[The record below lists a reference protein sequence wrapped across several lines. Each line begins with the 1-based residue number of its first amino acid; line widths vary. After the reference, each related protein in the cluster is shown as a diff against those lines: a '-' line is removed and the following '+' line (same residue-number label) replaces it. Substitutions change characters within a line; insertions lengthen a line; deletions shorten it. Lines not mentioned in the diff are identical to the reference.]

1 MHTDHNKCKQTRFW
15 ICSAGHI
22 HVWTSAFVYPTL
34 ISTFHEN
41 LFLLKECNRER
52 SRGHQTMLGLC
63 AILGLLIRK
72 LVFGV
77 ITSTVK
83 AALIC
88 TGCEQ
93 LQGTILQA
101 AIRAAALLRALTVL
115 LPLVSEVCK
124 ALHAN
129 SQISQIDHTRDQDE
143 EWCCI
148 SDTFPI
154 RKDFPKDAP
163 RAKESEQNQ
172 ESATMSV
179 D

>member
-1 MHTDHNKCKQTRFW
+1 
-15 ICSAGHI
+15 
-22 HVWTSAFVYPTL
+22 
-34 ISTFHEN
+34 
-41 LFLLKECNRER
+41 
-52 SRGHQTMLGLC
+52 MLGLC

-101 AIRAAALLRALTVL
+101 AIRAAALHRALTVL

-143 EWCCI
+143 E
-148 SDTFPI
+148 
-154 RKDFPKDAP
+154 
-163 RAKESEQNQ
+163 
-172 ESATMSV
+172 
-179 D
+179 